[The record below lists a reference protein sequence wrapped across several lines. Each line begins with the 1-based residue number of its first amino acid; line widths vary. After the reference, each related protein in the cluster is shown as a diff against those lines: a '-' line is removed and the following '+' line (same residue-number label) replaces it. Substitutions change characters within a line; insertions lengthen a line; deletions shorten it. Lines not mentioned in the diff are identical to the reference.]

1 MYARCC
7 AAAVALTEGA
17 AVTAKPAGPVPN
29 AIYLPPNS
37 ICPSSLAPSRAE
49 CTGNA
54 STDDASARPAT
65 LAPLV
70 KHVSLLSRPSLV
82 VFFPLSLHLWIVFGL
97 FTPTS
102 PWPTIS
108 WLLMEEFPFFPPPT
122 AVTSQHKDEEIR
134 ERKAKKKE
142 SQHAENGRKFVG
154 KCDLLRPRRALTARK
169 RANKG
174 NGDFYFKFPIL
185 SARVIRS
192 TKKSL

>member
-29 AIYLPPNS
+29 AICLPPNS

-82 VFFPLSLHLWIVFGL
+82 VFFPSLSLHLWIAFGL

-134 ERKAKKKE
+134 ERKAKKKNHSTQKME
-142 SQHAENGRKFVG
+142 GNLLENVICCGPVERSQPVRG
-154 KCDLLRPRRALTARK
+154 
-169 RANKG
+169 
-174 NGDFYFKFPIL
+174 PIREMETFI
-185 SARVIRS
+185 SS
-192 TKKSL
+192 FQYCQQG